1 MSWEAQVREEEGET
15 EDLQGSSRPSGP
27 PGELETK
34 TKMIVVGLRQDQYQ
48 DESAALWFETGEC
61 AVLRFGIDERAT
73 LWFETGERTAL
84 RFETDER
91 AAVQPGN

>member
-1 MSWEAQVREEEGET
+1 LSWEAQVREEEGET

-34 TKMIVVGLRQDQYQ
+34 TKMIVVDLRQDQYQ
-48 DESAALWFETGEC
+48 DESAA
-61 AVLRFGIDERAT
+61 